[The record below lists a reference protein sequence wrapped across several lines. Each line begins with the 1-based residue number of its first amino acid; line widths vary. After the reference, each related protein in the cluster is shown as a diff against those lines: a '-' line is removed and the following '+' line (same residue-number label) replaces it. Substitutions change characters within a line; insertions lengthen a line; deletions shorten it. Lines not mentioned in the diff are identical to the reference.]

1 MRKFVTLALLLL
13 LCLPLRAEN
22 TLPQRRGAVNDFAE
36 VIPAAEEAEI
46 EALAI
51 EVWEKA
57 GVALVICTVP
67 TIGDAD
73 YQGYANELYS
83 AWGIGK
89 KGEDKGL
96 LIFNVTD
103 IRKIWIETG
112 YGVEGFINDA
122 RAGDV
127 YRSYL
132 IPNFQK
138 GDFGRGFLEAMQAF
152 AGMISEEYGIT
163 FDGTTIAPRR
173 QSSSDD
179 SMEDLIVFLVV
190 GMIFLFFIIGN
201 YNRSNWGSGG
211 DWGSGTGGGRSDGR
225 SWSGSGWG
233 SSGWGG
239 GGWGGGFSGGGGGGG
254 GFGGFGGGS
263 SGGGGAGGGY

>member
-1 MRKFVTLALLLL
+1 MMRKMAPILLMLLLPALL
-13 LCLPLRAEN
+13 PAADSF
-22 TLPQRRGAVNDFAE
+22 PQRRGAVNDFAE
-36 VIPAAEEAEI
+36 VIPDEVEAQI

-51 EVWEKA
+51 EVWNKS
-57 GVALVICTVP
+57 GVAIVICTMP
-67 TIGDAD
+67 TIGEAE
-73 YQGYANELYS
+73 YQTYANELYS

-127 YRSYL
+127 YRRYL
-132 IPNFQK
+132 VPNFQQ
-138 GDFGRGFLEAMQAF
+138 GNFGQGFLEAVQAF
-152 AGMISEEYGIT
+152 AGLVGEEYGIT

-173 QSSSDD
+173 LSSS
-179 SMEDLIVFLVV
+179 SKNGEDWMIALFVLLAVAVILIKSSH
-190 GMIFLFFIIGN
+190 GAG
-201 YNRSNWGSGG
+201 WGSGG
-211 DWGSGTGGGRSDGR
+211 GWGSSRSGG
-225 SWSGSGWG
+225 WGSGWG
-233 SSGWGG
+233 SG
-239 GGWGGGFSGGGGGGG
+239 GGWGGGFGGGGGGG

>member
-1 MRKFVTLALLLL
+1 MRKSALLLFSSLL
-13 LCLPLRAEN
+13 LCSRIWGAE
-22 TLPQRRGAVNDFAE
+22 PFPERHGAVNDFAN
-36 VIPAAEEAEI
+36 VIPEAEEAQI

-51 EVWEKA
+51 EVWNKS
-57 GVALVICTVP
+57 GVALVICTMP
-67 TIGDAD
+67 TIGDAE
-73 YQGYANELYS
+73 YQSYANELYS

-127 YRSYL
+127 YRRYL
-132 IPNFQK
+132 VPNFQR
-138 GDFGRGFLEAMQAF
+138 GDFGMGFLEAMRAF
-152 AGMISEEYGIT
+152 AGLVSQEYGIT
-163 FDGTTIAPRR
+163 FDGETIAPQRSASGG
-173 QSSSDD
+173 QGESSFVCFAIA
-179 SMEDLIVFLVV
+179 LL
-190 GMIFLFFIIGN
+190 LFIIFVRYRN
-201 YNRSNWGSGG
+201 NA
-211 DWGSGTGGGRSDGR
+211 
-225 SWSGSGWG
+225 
-233 SSGWGG
+233 GWGG
-239 GGWGGGFSGGGGGGG
+239 GGPMQTGRNRDWGGWGGGFGGGFGGGGGGGGG

>member
-1 MRKFVTLALLLL
+1 MRKFLSLALLLL
-13 LCLPLRAEN
+13 FFLPLRSEESF
-22 TLPQRRGAVNDFAE
+22 PQRRGAVNDFAE
-36 VIPAAEEAEI
+36 VIPAAEEAKI

-51 EVWEKA
+51 EVWNKA
-57 GVALVICTVP
+57 GVALVICTMP

-73 YQGYANELYS
+73 YQSYANELYK

-89 KGEDKGL
+89 EGEDKGL

-127 YRSYL
+127 YRHYL
-132 IPNFQK
+132 VPNFQQE
-138 GDFGRGFLEAMQAF
+138 DFGRGFLEAMQAF
-152 AGMISEEYGIT
+152 AGMVSEEYGIT

-173 QSSSDD
+173 GGDAGDD
-179 SMEDLIVFLVV
+179 IEDLIVFLVV
-190 GMIFLFFIIGN
+190 GLIFLIFILAN
-201 YNRSNWGSGG
+201 RNRSGWGSGG
-211 DWGSGTGGGRSDGR
+211 GWGSGSDR
-225 SWSGSGWG
+225 RSGSRGWG
-233 SSGWGG
+233 GSGWGG
-239 GGWGGGFSGGGGGGG
+239 GGWGGGFSGGGG

>member
-1 MRKFVTLALLLL
+1 MRKFLSLALFFLFI
-13 LCLPLRAEN
+13 LPLRAEESF
-22 TLPQRRGAVNDFAE
+22 PQRRGAVNDFAE

-51 EVWEKA
+51 EVWDKA
-57 GVALVICTVP
+57 GVALVICTMP

-73 YQGYANELYS
+73 YQSYANELYK

-89 KGEDKGL
+89 QGEDKGL

-127 YRSYL
+127 YRQHL
-132 IPNFQK
+132 VPNFQQ
-138 GDFGRGFLEAMQAF
+138 GNFGRGFLEAMQAF
-152 AGMISEEYGIT
+152 AGMVSEEYGIT

-173 QSSSDD
+173 GGNADD
-179 SMEDLIVFLVV
+179 GMEDLIVFLVI
-190 GMIFLFFIIGN
+190 GFIFLLIILSN
-201 YNRSNWGSGG
+201 HNRSGWGSGG
-211 DWGSGTGGGRSDGR
+211 DWGSGPGRR
-225 SWSGSGWG
+225 SGSRGWDGSGWG
-233 SSGWGG
+233 SSSWGG
-239 GGWGGGFSGGGGGGG
+239 GGWGGGFSGGGGG
-254 GFGGFGGGS
+254 FGGFGGGG